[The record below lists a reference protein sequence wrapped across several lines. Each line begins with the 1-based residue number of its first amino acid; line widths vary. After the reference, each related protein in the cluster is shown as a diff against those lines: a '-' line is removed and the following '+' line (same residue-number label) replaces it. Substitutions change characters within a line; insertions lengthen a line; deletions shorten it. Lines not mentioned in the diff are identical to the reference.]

1 MQETTDPK
9 QKKYYEVMLPTIK
22 RPAYFA
28 AQSLTDEFLPGER
41 VIVETTRGQEL
52 GVVSN
57 LPPKLTETPPLNID
71 SVTAAA
77 NRNAAHIILRR
88 ANAEDSVLAKQRE
101 LQALEALKTV
111 KEKVHELDLQMKILA
126 AFIPLSGNYMVI
138 KYYAQKRVDFRILVK
153 ELSSKL
159 KMRIEMNQIGPRDR
173 AILTKGQGICG
184 CSLCCSVWLQ
194 DLSSISIKMAKSQGM
209 SLNPGR
215 AAGVCGR
222 LMCCLKFEQDD
233 ESENLLYDGD
243 YGFSGRCGRC
253 RTADRET
260 TSEGED
266 IDE

>member
-1 MQETTDPK
+1 
-9 QKKYYEVMLPTIK
+9 MLPTTK

-28 AQSLTDEFLPGER
+28 AQSLNENYLPGER

-52 GVVSN
+52 GVISN
-57 LPPKLTETPPLNID
+57 LPPRVAEAAPASTD

-77 NRNAAHIILRR
+77 NRNASHIILRR
-88 ANAEDSVLAKQRE
+88 AAPEDSVLAKQRE

-111 KEKVHELDLQMKILA
+111 KEKVHELELQMKILA

-138 KYYAQKRVDFRILVK
+138 KYYAQKRVDFRTLVK

-194 DLSSISIKMAKSQGM
+194 DLTSISIKMAKSQGM

-233 ESENLLYDGD
+233 SEGMPFEDNYDFENRG
-243 YGFSGRCGRC
+243 CPARC
-253 RTADRET
+253 RSAGRERF
-260 TSEGED
+260 SEAEET
-266 IDE
+266 DE